1 MCQAKRYINSGRS
14 THLDGASPIDASPEL
29 LSMLPPL
36 LLIVGSAE
44 VLLGENIAFAQRAQ
58 AAGAPVVAEVFTHMW
73 HDFMQETEGCGAG
86 HPMAEA
92 VNAVQRLGHF
102 LKNNETCRVVCENGK
117 CGGYGAVKWHF
128 RYNEL
133 PTPTPKDC

>member
-1 MCQAKRYINSGRS
+1 MGANPPPYLYGRS
-14 THLDGASPIDASPEL
+14 AHLIRAPSRSYSAVEF
-29 LSMLPPL
+29 MLTCAIPMPRTL
-36 LLIVGSAE
+36 TK
-44 VLLGENIAFAQRAQ
+44 AQRAQ